1 MTSHCTKHS
10 HMIFTIVKLSIDLS
24 YTHLHVDHGN
34 YWTQVEIRP
43 VGNLFHLPGWIRNR
57 CSIPSL
63 RGLENVKRDERR
75 TMWILWNYPPSCL
88 PHILLCWQD
97 KSPLLKKIESAHAP
111 WLHLRCTCVG
121 SPKNMRSFSR
131 VKKKP
136 ASARPW
142 CRNFEFA
149 PQLSACQPSHNSF
162 VQMKNNNNNVWIRLV
177 GKKKLQISF
186 AQIMSRSNMMVWLIP
201 NSITSNGIQ

>member
-10 HMIFTIVKLSIDLS
+10 HMIFTIVKLSIDPS

-111 WLHLRCTCVG
+111 WLHLR
-121 SPKNMRSFSR
+121 RFA
-131 VKKKP
+131 KKHVEFFPGQEKTP

-162 VQMKNNNNNVWIRLV
+162 VQMKENNNNFGLLV
-177 GKKKLQISF
+177 GKKLQISF
-186 AQIMSRSNMMVWLIP
+186 AQIMSRSNMMVLLIP